1 MQFTMSLQCF
11 GWCLITTVEI
21 VIKCCLIVFNDHSVD
36 IILLKMW
43 QKCSYDFSFLFRA
56 YGPSL
61 FYQHF
66 MKSNEIP
73 INSNVLIKTACSYSL
88 KKITSSVVS
97 CLYLRKWKRFVGQQL
112 TGTVFGEKLILT
124 LSLPASWKCEV
135 FSLTKELMTFNRFFL
150 PVF

>member
-1 MQFTMSLQCF
+1 MLFNCFQRSLSWHNTF
-11 GWCLITTVEI
+11 EDVT
-21 VIKCCLIVFNDHSVD
+21 
-36 IILLKMW
+36 KMFLW
-43 QKCSYDFSFLFRA
+43 FSFLFRA